1 MLSGPD
7 RGRGF
12 EMVSELII
20 FRIEFPIEGRQGK
33 IMGWGGTIDKGNVT
47 VEDTKVQCDL
57 LEANTKVLFQS
68 NGNVFYDCNTQV
80 DQGSDLP
87 PGGNRRCPIES
98 KTKFCAHHEDGPS
111 AQICFGDDGGPL
123 IMDQGG
129 FGVVVGV
136 GTHFQSPKCSS
147 GDLKCLRDVRCNKE
161 GVALFTKVFS
171 KENMFWI
178 KKITGEG
185 SY

>member
-12 EMVSELII
+12 EMLSELII

-68 NGNVFYDCNTQV
+68 NGNVFLIR
-80 DQGSDLP
+80 S
-87 PGGNRRCPIES
+87 
-98 KTKFCAHHEDGPS
+98 TKEMIYHREEIADVQSSQRQNS
-111 AQICFGDDGGPL
+111 ARITRTDPLLRFALETTGDP
-123 IMDQGG
+123 
-129 FGVVVGV
+129 
-136 GTHFQSPKCSS
+136 
-147 GDLKCLRDVRCNKE
+147 
-161 GVALFTKVFS
+161 
-171 KENMFWI
+171 
-178 KKITGEG
+178 
-185 SY
+185 